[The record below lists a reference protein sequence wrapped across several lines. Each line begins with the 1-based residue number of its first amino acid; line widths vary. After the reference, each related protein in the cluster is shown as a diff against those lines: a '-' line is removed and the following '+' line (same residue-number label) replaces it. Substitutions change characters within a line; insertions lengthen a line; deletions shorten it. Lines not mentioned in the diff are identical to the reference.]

1 MVNISGSN
9 FYSKILAN
17 NIKNYL
23 SFTNELVSITI
34 SKSDFEVA
42 NPLTI
47 DPNYAKFTLLL

>member
-1 MVNISGSN
+1 MVNISESN

-23 SFTNELVSITI
+23 SFTNEFVSITI